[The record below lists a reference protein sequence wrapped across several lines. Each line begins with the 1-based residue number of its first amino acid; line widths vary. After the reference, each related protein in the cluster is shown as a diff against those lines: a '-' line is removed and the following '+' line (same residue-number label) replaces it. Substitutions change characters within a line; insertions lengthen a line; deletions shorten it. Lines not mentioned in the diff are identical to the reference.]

1 MADEIRLGI
10 IGCGRI
16 LPAHLRGL
24 KLLREAGYEGFRI
37 TALMARNLD
46 DALRFRRRGEGPEPR
61 PPASTNPGDPLG
73 APHMYVSDLHEGD
86 VAVHD
91 DLDIM
96 LAEAPIDA
104 VYVLTTHSTHHDLA
118 IRALRAGKHVA
129 VEKPMAITVRAA
141 RRMIEAADEAGR
153 TLCVL
158 ENARLR
164 PAARA
169 AAWAA
174 RSGLLGDVQLVLC
187 MMIGSA
193 EWSPDVVLAH
203 TPWRHDRLGGGG
215 VTTDFGPHLMDWA
228 RQVAGEIDT
237 VSAVARTLEPVR
249 REYDEAGRVT
259 AKVAAD
265 ADDTF
270 FAHLQFASGALGVLG
285 FSAAGHGEPIAL
297 PGARA
302 IYGTRGCLKEGD
314 VILDD
319 GTRTPAVSLYQQQAD
334 AVTRAREFPLPL
346 EDPFALEAH
355 QFFSA
360 IISGQPP
367 ELSGEEGL
375 RDLAAAFAVLESS
388 HAGIPV
394 RVAEV
399 ESGTVAA
406 YQDDLN
412 RRWGID

>member
-1 MADEIRLGI
+1 MASEIRLGI

-24 KLLREAGYEGFRI
+24 RLLREAGFEGFRI

-61 PPASTNPGDPLG
+61 LPASTSPGDPLG
-73 APHMYVSDLHEGD
+73 APHMYVSDLHDGE
-86 VAVHD
+86 VAAYD
-91 DLDIM
+91 DLDRM
-96 LAEAPIDA
+96 LAEAPVDA
-104 VYVLTTHSTHHDLA
+104 VYVLTTHSTHHDFA

-129 VEKPMAITVRAA
+129 VEKPMAITMRAA
-141 RRMIEAADEAGR
+141 RRMIEAAQGAGR
-153 TLCVL
+153 TLFVL
-158 ENARLR
+158 ENARFR

-174 RSGLLGDVQLVLC
+174 REGLLGDLQLLLC

-237 VSAVARTLEPVR
+237 VSAIARTFEPVR
-249 REYDEAGRVT
+249 REYDENGRVT
-259 AKVAAD
+259 AEISAD
-265 ADDTF
+265 ADDSF
-270 FAHLQFASGALGVLG
+270 FAHLQFRSGALGVLG

-297 PGARA
+297 PGGRA
-302 IYGTRGCLKEGD
+302 VYGTRGCLKEGD
-314 VILDD
+314 VVLDD
-319 GTRTPAVSLYQQQAD
+319 GSRTPVTALYEAQVD
-334 AVTRAREFPLPL
+334 AATLAREFPLPL

-355 QFFSA
+355 QFLSA
-360 IISGQPP
+360 IATGEAP

-375 RDLAAAFAVLESS
+375 HDLAAAFAVLESS
-388 HAGIPV
+388 HAGMPV
-394 RVAEV
+394 RVADV
-399 ESGTVAA
+399 ASGAVSA
-406 YQDDLN
+406 YQDELN
-412 RRWGID
+412 ERIQLA